1 MDEEKLILGSEGN
14 QSPPIITSEELLNS
28 AKTELNRDVTKKDS
42 EEIALLTEKFYK
54 NKKPYGEASSQGQ
67 EGKKVQAELEADV
80 IQTGDR
86 IFKADSFRQ
95 ELADEINNTEKNGHD
110 LVYKFPDHAKD
121 FQAIMDGKL
130 EVVYDDNN
138 TPGYELNVGGFMPMQ
153 SIIEMI
159 KGNAVDQKS
168 KEGLKALI
176 DNEKNLAQNANKT
189 EGASFNYQQRYSNIM
204 EKMIETGDVRS
215 LATDKIFG
223 SRVFKDDLMESIA
236 SGTYADLGFNE
247 EQIKN
252 MDPTPNDK
260 ITYEDAAQI
269 TSSIMKD
276 EDQLKN
282 YLAEYYT
289 NILEQNYYKNL
300 HPNVRSAMDEQNKKS
315 TLSTDGGI
323 KVKGGTIQNGVF
335 IPGKPS

>member
-1 MDEEKLILGSEGN
+1 MDEEKLILGSEGS
-14 QSPPIITSEELLNS
+14 QSTPIITSEELLNS
-28 AKTELNRDVTKKDS
+28 AKNELNRDVTKKDS
-42 EEIALLTEKFYK
+42 EDIALLTEKFKEDKSKYAK
-54 NKKPYGEASSQGQ
+54 GSKE
-67 EGKKVQAELEADV
+67 EQAKLEADV

-86 IFKADSFRQ
+86 MFKADSFRQ
-95 ELADEINNTEKNGHD
+95 ELANLLSNSDNIGHD
-110 LVYKFPDHAKD
+110 PASKFPNHVND
-121 FQAIMDGKL
+121 FNAIINGNL

-138 TPGYELNVGGFMPMQ
+138 TPGYELKDGFMPMQ
-153 SIIEMI
+153 SIIDMVN
-159 KGNAVDQKS
+159 GNAVDQKS
-168 KEGLKALI
+168 KEGLKVLI

-189 EGASFNYQQRYSNIM
+189 EGASFNYQQKYSDVM
-204 EKMIETGDVRS
+204 EKMIETGDIRS

-223 SRVFKDDLMESIA
+223 NRVFKDDLMESIA

-260 ITYEDAAQI
+260 ITYEDATQI

-300 HPNVRSAMDEQNKKS
+300 HPDVRSAMDEKNKKPK
-315 TLSTDGGI
+315 LSTDGGI

-335 IPGKPS
+335 VPGKPS

>member
-14 QSPPIITSEELLNS
+14 QSPSIITSEELLNS
-28 AKTELNRDVTKKDS
+28 AKNELNRDVTKKDS
-42 EEIALLTEKFYK
+42 EEMAILTEKFYK
-54 NKKPYGEASSQGQ
+54 NKKPYGEASKQGQ
-67 EGKKVQAELEADV
+67 EGKKIQAELEADV
-80 IQTGDR
+80 VQTGDR

-95 ELADEINNTEKNGHD
+95 ELAEKLSNTEKIGHD
-110 LVYKFPDHAKD
+110 PASKFPNHVNDLN
-121 FQAIMDGKL
+121 AIINGNL

-138 TPGYELNVGGFMPMQ
+138 TPGYELKDGFMPMQ
-153 SIIEMI
+153 SIIDMVN
-159 KGNAVDQKS
+159 GNAVDQKS
-168 KEGLKALI
+168 KEGLKVLV

-189 EGASFNYQQRYSNIM
+189 EGASFNYQQKYSDVM

-223 SRVFKDDLMESIA
+223 NRVFKDDLMESIA
-236 SGTYADLGFNE
+236 SGTYANLGFNE

-276 EDQLKN
+276 EDQLKK

-300 HPNVRSAMDEQNKKS
+300 HPDVRSAMEEQNKKS

-335 IPGKPS
+335 VPGKPS

>member
-14 QSPPIITSEELLNS
+14 QSTPIITSEELLNS
-28 AKTELNRDVTKKDS
+28 AKNELNRDVTKKDS
-42 EEIALLTEKFYK
+42 EDIALLTEKFKEDKSKYAK
-54 NKKPYGEASSQGQ
+54 GSKEEKA
-67 EGKKVQAELEADV
+67 KLEADV
-80 IQTGDR
+80 VQTGDR

-95 ELADEINNTEKNGHD
+95 ELADEISNEEKIGHD
-110 LVYKFPDHAKD
+110 PASKFPDHAKD

-138 TPGYELNVGGFMPMQ
+138 TPGYELNIGGFMPMQ
-153 SIIEMI
+153 SILEMI
-159 KGNAVDQKS
+159 KGNGVDQKS
-168 KEGLKALI
+168 KEGLKVLI

-189 EGASFNYQQRYSNIM
+189 EGASFNYQQKYSDVM
-204 EKMIETGDVRS
+204 EKMIETGDIRS

-223 SRVFKDDLMESIA
+223 NRVFKDDLMESIA

-260 ITYEDAAQI
+260 ITYEDATQI

-300 HPNVRSAMDEQNKKS
+300 HPDVRSAMDEKNKKPN
-315 TLSTDGGI
+315 LSTDGGI

-335 IPGKPS
+335 VPSKPS